1 MSMINYKAKHF
12 NYKTDNGIAVIS
24 IKGAKQKNPLFF
36 ESQKRLSM
44 HHYKNYVALRD
55 LLALIE

>member
-24 IKGAKQKNPLFF
+24 IKELNKKIL
-36 ESQKRLSM
+36 
-44 HHYKNYVALRD
+44 
-55 LLALIE
+55 